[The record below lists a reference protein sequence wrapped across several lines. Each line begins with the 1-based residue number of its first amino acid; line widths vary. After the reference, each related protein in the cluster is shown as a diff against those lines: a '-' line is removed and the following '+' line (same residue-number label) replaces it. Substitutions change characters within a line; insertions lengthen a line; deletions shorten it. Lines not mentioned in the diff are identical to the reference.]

1 MLQIYLYTCERRC
14 YARSAKA
21 LGISLGPQGVT
32 VKTTGLDGTYIDYFN
47 TVHLFGIRVLE
58 DRCLVVIQIG
68 DGQFLLGPVHQIP
81 VQLETVP
88 SHVRMIVDDHLM
100 NYPTSDLMDVLTGK
114 KSFQEALDSQAE
126 IEPKRKIAKP
136 GRVA

>member
-1 MLQIYLYTCERRC
+1 MSDRAKLEAL
-14 YARSAKA
+14 KA

-47 TVHLFGIRVLE
+47 IVHHFGIRVLE

-68 DGQFLLGPVHQIP
+68 DGQPIFGQPHQIP
-81 VQLETVP
+81 VQFETVP
-88 SHVRMIVDDHLM
+88 SHVRMIVDNHLM

-114 KSFQEALDSQAE
+114 KSFQEALES
-126 IEPKRKIAKP
+126 PNKIGVKQITSTWTVRLPHAS
-136 GRVA
+136 

>member
-1 MLQIYLYTCERRC
+1 V
-14 YARSAKA
+14 S
-21 LGISLGPQGVT
+21 

-47 TVHLFGIRVLE
+47 MVHHFGIRVLE

-68 DGQFLLGPVHQIP
+68 DGQPIFGQAHQIP

-88 SHVRMIVDDHLM
+88 SPVRMIVDDHLM

-114 KSFQEALDSQAE
+114 KSFQEALGHRIKLELS
-126 IEPKRKIAKP
+126 K
-136 GRVA
+136 